1 MSGIARRFGAVKALE
16 GASLAVEAGEIHG
29 VLGENGA
36 GKTTL
41 LNILAGLLPPDSG
54 TLEIDGRE
62 VVLSSP
68 RDAWRLGVGMG
79 HQHFKLVGELTVLE
93 NLSLGMR
100 TERGGFG
107 LPYDRVR
114 QRVSDLERKTGLH
127 VDLDR
132 PVSDLSV
139 GERQRV
145 EILKALLRDP
155 RVLVLDE
162 PTAVL
167 TPDEVDALFGLLRSL
182 ASEGTAVALVAHKL
196 DEVLAV
202 AHRVTV
208 LRDGRTVLEASVREV
223 EPRQLDRAMVGET
236 PTRADGAERDA
247 RGQVRG
253 EVVAALRGVGLRQE
267 SGWRFRDV
275 SLEVEPVSYTHL
287 TLPTTDVVCR
297 CRGGG
302 GVL

>member
-1 MSGIARRFGAVKALE
+1 M
-16 GASLAVEAGEIHG
+16 
-29 VLGENGA
+29 
-36 GKTTL
+36 
-41 LNILAGLLPPDSG
+41 
-54 TLEIDGRE
+54 
-62 VVLSSP
+62 
-68 RDAWRLGVGMG
+68 
-79 HQHFKLVGELTVLE
+79 GELTVLE

-114 QRVSDLERKTGLH
+114 QRVSSLEGKTGLH

-182 ASEGTAVALVAHKL
+182 ASEGTAVALVAS
-196 DEVLAV
+196 
-202 AHRVTV
+202 T
-208 LRDGRTVLEASVREV
+208 SN
-223 EPRQLDRAMVGET
+223 
-236 PTRADGAERDA
+236 
-247 RGQVRG
+247 
-253 EVVAALRGVGLRQE
+253 
-267 SGWRFRDV
+267 
-275 SLEVEPVSYTHL
+275 
-287 TLPTTDVVCR
+287 
-297 CRGGG
+297 
-302 GVL
+302 